1 MCIRDRPNDVRPNSQ
16 SDLLDIDEI
25 LKCINIAIRQAST
38 EEDVRIRVSNC
49 IEEKILKPL
58 EIKQIGKYEYL
69 LISGGRIDALYGH
82 VIIEYKTVGKLSNE
96 SDIQKAKEQV
106 IKYIK
111 DKSGESEWSRYLG
124 VIISDKVAFV
134 RYDTRNGQWIMR
146 GPYNIGREVIIKL
159 IEAFKGLSRKSLN
172 VDNLVADFGPASAI
186 TRRAINLLYSKL
198 INENNPRTKLLFEDW
213 MRLFTGYGL

>member
-1 MCIRDRPNDVRPNSQ
+1 MPNDVRPNFQ

-58 EIKQIGKYEYL
+58 DIKQIGKYEYL

-134 RYDTRNGQWIMR
+134 RYDIRNDQWILR

-159 IEAFKGLSRKSLN
+159 IEAFK
-172 VDNLVADFGPASAI
+172 VLVE
-186 TRRAINLLYSKL
+186 KV
-198 INENNPRTKLLFEDW
+198 
-213 MRLFTGYGL
+213 